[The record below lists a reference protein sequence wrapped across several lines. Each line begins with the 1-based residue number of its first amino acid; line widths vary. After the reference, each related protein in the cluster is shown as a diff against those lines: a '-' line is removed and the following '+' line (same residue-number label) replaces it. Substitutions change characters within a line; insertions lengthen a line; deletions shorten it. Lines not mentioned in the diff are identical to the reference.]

1 MQMFINYWI
10 FLFHRDL
17 ELRLD
22 DALKELQQNTVEM
35 ERNRVIPELIGLY
48 NAESEVHRLLPN
60 TKYTTKLIGAHN
72 KRVITVFSPSD
83 SIQMNAMLLENANSN
98 TNSVDGQKN
107 ELAAIPIDSS
117 DAREELSE
125 PLQWDQNWTWDF

>member
-1 MQMFINYWI
+1 M
-10 FLFHRDL
+10 
-17 ELRLD
+17 EVRLSE
-22 DALKELQQNTVEM
+22 ALKELQQNTVEM

-60 TKYTTKLIGAHN
+60 TKYTTKLIGTHN
-72 KRVITVFSPSD
+72 KRGITVFNPSD
-83 SIQMNAMLLENANSN
+83 SIQMNAMLLEN
-98 TNSVDGQKN
+98 TNSQTTPVGGQTN
-107 ELAAIPIDSS
+107 ELATIPSDPS